1 MPFYL
6 MAPAHRPKIR
16 ALVVALE
23 AVFSAVFWSMVPSEK
38 EFGLSHMC
46 PWNPDAFEWLGLRP
60 HSPLRETI
68 RCPEG
73 EMGFLFACFG
83 NVAIAELVCHII
95 CEVNRSSE
103 LQRKERAKEYKVPS

>member
-1 MPFYL
+1 MRSSGPWSL
-6 MAPAHRPKIR
+6 LRR
-16 ALVVALE
+16 S
-23 AVFSAVFWSMVPSEK
+23 SAF
-38 EFGLSHMC
+38 LIC
-46 PWNPDAFEWLGLRP
+46 DPDAFEWLGPGP